1 TLKSGEKYHF
11 VGEMMRSDDW
21 NTDSSDNYTV
31 YVKATAIDSIEK
43 DYVYP
48 SANVKLNI
56 AFASYSNMEIK
67 SLVQTL
73 NENLVKIANSKG
85 ENNPQ
90 FHYYISGVKIG
101 EN

>member
-1 TLKSGEKYHF
+1 KKENDYYEALSSAAQT
-11 VGEMMRSDDW
+11 V
-21 NTDSSDNYTV
+21 NTSLGT
-31 YVKATAIDSIEK
+31 TAIDSIEK

-85 ENNPQ
+85 ENN
-90 FHYYISGVKIG
+90 
-101 EN
+101 